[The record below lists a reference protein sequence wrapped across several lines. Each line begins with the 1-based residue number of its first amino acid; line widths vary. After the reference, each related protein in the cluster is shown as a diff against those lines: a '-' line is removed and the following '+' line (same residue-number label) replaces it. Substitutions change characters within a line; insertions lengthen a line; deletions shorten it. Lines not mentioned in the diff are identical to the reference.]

1 MIRVMVFRD
10 RPDCLLVHV
19 PEGASVA
26 FPSLSPP
33 FTVESVRE
41 ACRAAGVEVRVTE
54 AIKAGRW
61 TDSINKLRMA
71 ERAERA
77 SKNRLAESVAHA
89 AAASS
94 PDTPLFAHRKHLIEQ
109 KTAVDDELRKLRAE
123 LGEARSMAHLH
134 GVFMDPAV
142 FRRKN
147 ARVTQLSNESLSLQN
162 VLTELKDRIKEQN
175 RQRSQDSRE
184 RFIRLAQ
191 KRMPQELWDELWEAV
206 RDEAAE

>member
-1 MIRVMVFRD
+1 MRVMVFRD
-10 RPDCLLVHV
+10 RPDCLLVHA
-19 PEGASVA
+19 PEGSDMAL
-26 FPSLSPP
+26 PPLSPP
-33 FTVESVRE
+33 FTVESVRT

-61 TDSINKLRMA
+61 TDSINKLRGA

-77 SKNRLAESVAHA
+77 SKSRLAESVAHA
-89 AAASS
+89 AAAASAE
-94 PDTPLFAHRKHLIEQ
+94 TPLFAHRKHLIEQ
-109 KTAVDDELRKLRAE
+109 KTAVDDELRSLRAE
-123 LGEARSMAHLH
+123 LGEARSIAHLH
-134 GVFMDPAV
+134 GVFMDPAD
-142 FRRKN
+142 FRKKN
-147 ARVTQLSNESLSLQN
+147 ARVAYLSNESLSIQN

-191 KRMPQELWDELWEAV
+191 ERMSRELWDELWEAV